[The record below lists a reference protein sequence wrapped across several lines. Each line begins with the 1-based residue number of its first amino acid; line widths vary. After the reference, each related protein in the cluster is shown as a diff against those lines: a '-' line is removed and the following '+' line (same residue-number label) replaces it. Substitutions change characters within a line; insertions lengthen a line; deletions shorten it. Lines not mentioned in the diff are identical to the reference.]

1 MSHPDIAAPLP
12 GRGAR
17 YRPAVVAVLV
27 TGTSGTGKST
37 VLAELDRRG
46 LRVVETDAGG
56 YAVEVWSAAEG
67 RPEQLWRED
76 RVDALLTRHER
87 DAPGEPP
94 FVSGCVSNQG
104 RLRSRFAAVVL
115 LSAPVDVLLRR
126 LASRTTNDL
135 GKTGDERERVLAD
148 LAAVEP
154 LLRAAA
160 DAEIDTRTPVAAVAD
175 RLVAIA
181 RRAAGSGRRCP

>member
-1 MSHPDIAAPLP
+1 
-12 GRGAR
+12 
-17 YRPAVVAVLV
+17 VVAVLV

-46 LRVVETDAGG
+46 LRVVDTDAGG

-76 RVDALLTRHER
+76 RVDDLLTRHER
-87 DAPGEPP
+87 DASGEPL

-104 RLRSRFAAVVL
+104 RFRSRFAAVVL

-126 LASRTTNDL
+126 LASRTTNDF